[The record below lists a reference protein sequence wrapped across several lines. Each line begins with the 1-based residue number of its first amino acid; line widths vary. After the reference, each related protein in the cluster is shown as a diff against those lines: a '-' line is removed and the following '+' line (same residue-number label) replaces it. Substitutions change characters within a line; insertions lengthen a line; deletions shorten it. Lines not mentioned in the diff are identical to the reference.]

1 MTSRQTAVPAREPA
15 PDSRAR
21 EPAPD
26 SRAREPAPGSRAR
39 EPAPDSRAREPAPDG
54 TAREPAPDGPGTPP
68 PGTPGGP
75 ALGAALDG
83 PALARLLL
91 AALLIAAVLVG
102 LRGGLALHGWRGPYH
117 RDGIAIGIGL
127 EAVLASLLI
136 ALLIRG
142 RQPSDDFR
150 VLRIRSILRFGLLA
164 GLAAI
169 PAVLLLAAPLH
180 PHPLPP
186 QPLPTQPQ
194 PTVYSTPTRPPRPS
208 APFTVPLTDVL
219 YALLVLALI
228 GGIVVCV
235 VLLRR
240 RQPGH
245 DVLPPDEASLAEGQR
260 GDLQEAVSSGWRA
273 LAELD
278 DARAAIIA
286 CYVAMERSLAAAG
299 ADHEAADTP
308 DEFLAR
314 AVAGGLVGGTAAG
327 KLTGLFYEARFSG
340 HELTAAQR
348 DAARDALEQ
357 LAADLRGTP

>member
-1 MTSRQTAVPAREPA
+1 VR
-15 PDSRAR
+15 
-21 EPAPD
+21 
-26 SRAREPAPGSRAR
+26 
-39 EPAPDSRAREPAPDG
+39 
-54 TAREPAPDGPGTPP
+54 
-68 PGTPGGP
+68 
-75 ALGAALDG
+75 G

-91 AALLIAAVLVG
+91 TALLVAAVLVG
-102 LRGGLALHGWRGPYH
+102 LRGGFALHGWRGPYR
-117 RDGIAIGIGL
+117 RDGIAVGIAL
-127 EAVLASLLI
+127 EVVLAALLV

-142 RQPSDDFR
+142 RRPSDDFR
-150 VLRIRSILRFGLLA
+150 VLRVRGLLRA
-164 GLAAI
+164 ALLAALVVV

-194 PTVYSTPTRPPRPS
+194 PTVHSTPTRPPPTS
-208 APFTVPLTDVL
+208 APFRVPLLDVL

-260 GDLQEAVSSGWRA
+260 SDLEDAVSSGQRA

-299 ADHEAADTP
+299 ADHAAADTP

-314 AVAGGLVGGTAAG
+314 AVAAGLVRGTAAG
-327 KLTGLFYEARFSG
+327 ELTGLFYEARFSA

-348 DAARDALEQ
+348 DAAREALEQ
-357 LAADLRGTP
+357 LAADLRGSP

>member
-15 PDSRAR
+15 P
-21 EPAPD
+21 
-26 SRAREPAPGSRAR
+26 
-39 EPAPDSRAREPAPDG
+39 G
-54 TAREPAPDGPGTPP
+54 TAREPAPPH
-68 PGTPGGP
+68 
-75 ALGAALDG
+75 ALRG

-91 AALLIAAVLVG
+91 TAFLIAGVLVG
-102 LRGGLALHGWRGPYH
+102 LRGGFALHGWRGPYR

-127 EAVLASLLI
+127 EVVLAGLLV

-142 RQPSDDFR
+142 RHPSGDFR
-150 VLRIRSILRFGLLA
+150 VQRLRGVLRAALLA
-164 GLAAI
+164 GLVAI

-180 PHPLPP
+180 PHPLPV
-186 QPLPTQPQ
+186 QPLPTHPQ
-194 PTVYSTPTRPPRPS
+194 PTASPSLTRLPRPP
-208 APFTVPLTDVL
+208 APFRVSLTGVL

-240 RQPGH
+240 RQAAH

-260 GDLQEAVSSGWRA
+260 SDLQDAVSSGRRA
-273 LAELD
+273 LAGLD

-299 ADHEAADTP
+299 TARATADTP
-308 DEFLAR
+308 DEFMAR
-314 AVAGGLVGGTAAG
+314 AVAAGLVRGTAAG
-327 KLTGLFYEARFSG
+327 ELTGLFYEARFSA

-348 DAARDALEQ
+348 DAAREALEQ
-357 LAADLRGTP
+357 LADDLGRSS